1 MGKKRKGK
9 EGRKRMNEWKIE
21 NENER
26 MKQRNQTNEMNKN
39 AARDHA
45 GMLSP
50 KKDHTTSAQL
60 PSPLKSMPRA
70 SVTEKLLKIY
80 PILGPHAG
88 IWSLGR
94 FWRYNCLMAKPA
106 PDIEKIIPIKL

>member
-1 MGKKRKGK
+1 
-9 EGRKRMNEWKIE
+9 
-21 NENER
+21 
-26 MKQRNQTNEMNKN
+26 MNKN

-88 IWSLGR
+88 I
-94 FWRYNCLMAKPA
+94 
-106 PDIEKIIPIKL
+106 